1 MEVKSS
7 DSSDEIAKDSV
18 EGVENNG
25 SFVEETVNV
34 KSNETVNE
42 KREIRKKIITLA
54 LPSVGENLLQ
64 TIFSLV
70 DMMFIG
76 RLGTA
81 ALAGAGLANQVN
93 FIIVSLIAALS
104 IGTAVVI
111 AQNIGAS
118 NEKAAKDAAFQSI
131 YLSLI
136 LSSILFVLA
145 IFFSRRLFY
154 LFDAEPDVIRYAGDY
169 LYWITVPSFF
179 FVPTFIFG
187 SIFRGSGDTK
197 TPFYVMMVTN
207 SLNIFLDYALIFGRF
222 GFPRLEVA
230 GAAIATSASRAVA
243 VVIYSYIIFSG
254 KREFSLP
261 FKFPKFKLDVVRK
274 IIDVGFPTS
283 LERLSHSVGN
293 LFFASVVLSLGTAA
307 LAAHRITINI
317 DSISMNIGLGFMTA
331 TTTLVGIN
339 VGNSDIEGAKKT
351 TYEAVKIAAII
362 MGLVGVVMICFPD
375 IFIRLFTDDVDV
387 VMRARSAVRI
397 IGCIQPLLATSNIFQ
412 GALRGGGNVKTPL
425 ISTTIGM
432 WLFRVPLS
440 YIFVNFIDL
449 GLGSVWIAMAID
461 IGFRAIFLFFNFRNR
476 TDFKKYIIQE

>member
-136 LSSILFVLA
+136 LSAILFVLA
-145 IFFSRRLFY
+145 ILF
-154 LFDAEPDVIRYAGDY
+154 
-169 LYWITVPSFF
+169 
-179 FVPTFIFG
+179 
-187 SIFRGSGDTK
+187 
-197 TPFYVMMVTN
+197 
-207 SLNIFLDYALIFGRF
+207 
-222 GFPRLEVA
+222 
-230 GAAIATSASRAVA
+230 
-243 VVIYSYIIFSG
+243 
-254 KREFSLP
+254 
-261 FKFPKFKLDVVRK
+261 
-274 IIDVGFPTS
+274 
-283 LERLSHSVGN
+283 
-293 LFFASVVLSLGTAA
+293 
-307 LAAHRITINI
+307 
-317 DSISMNIGLGFMTA
+317 
-331 TTTLVGIN
+331 
-339 VGNSDIEGAKKT
+339 
-351 TYEAVKIAAII
+351 
-362 MGLVGVVMICFPD
+362 
-375 IFIRLFTDDVDV
+375 
-387 VMRARSAVRI
+387 
-397 IGCIQPLLATSNIFQ
+397 
-412 GALRGGGNVKTPL
+412 
-425 ISTTIGM
+425 
-432 WLFRVPLS
+432 
-440 YIFVNFIDL
+440 
-449 GLGSVWIAMAID
+449 
-461 IGFRAIFLFFNFRNR
+461 
-476 TDFKKYIIQE
+476 